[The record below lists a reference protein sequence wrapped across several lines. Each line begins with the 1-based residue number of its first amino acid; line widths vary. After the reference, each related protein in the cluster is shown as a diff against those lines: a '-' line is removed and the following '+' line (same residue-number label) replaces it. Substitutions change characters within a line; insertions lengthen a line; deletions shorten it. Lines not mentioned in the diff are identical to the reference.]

1 MDDLENAYDWIDDV
15 STKIL
20 GNFIKTTF
28 LIDNV
33 FEIYYKKI
41 GLSKTQFYS
50 LYVVYLAG
58 EEGLTLSDLGN
69 KMRVTK
75 ANITSLV
82 DRMENYGYF
91 IRINNPNDRRSIKT
105 IITEEG
111 RRVLSE
117 VLPEYKKFSSEIMTF
132 LSSEEKNV
140 ANLLL
145 EKIQKYLLQIYFA

>member
-82 DRMENYGYF
+82 DRMESYGYF
-91 IRINNPNDRRSIKT
+91 IRINNPTDRRSIKT
-105 IITEEG
+105 IITKEG
-111 RRVLSE
+111 RRVLAE

-132 LSSEEKNV
+132 LSSEEKSV

-145 EKIQKYLLQIYFA
+145 EKIQKYLLQIYFS